1 MSEEFDIEEISGH
14 EYMDEDYISYFK
26 KFGNSMAN

>member
-14 EYMDEDYISYFK
+14 EYMDEDDISYFK
-26 KFGNSMAN
+26 KFGKVD